1 MLESPRCGART
12 RRGTACRAPA
22 VSGKER
28 CRMHGGSK
36 GSGAPKG
43 NKNALKHGGY
53 TRESLNLRANIRRL
67 LSSTEELLKEIE
79 EGEDEGEE
87 AEAG

>member
-1 MLESPRCGART
+1 MLESLRCGART

-22 VSGKER
+22 VSGKKR

-53 TRESLNLRANIRRL
+53 TRESLNLRADIRRL
-67 LSSTEELLKEIE
+67 LASTGRLLKEIE
-79 EGEDEGEE
+79 DEDEGEE
-87 AEAG
+87 AEAC